1 MRAAANAEAERE
13 LARQTH
19 EQNAKL
25 NRLLRERGQGGQWT
39 CPPACDLCHPLP
51 VAQDVTHKGLSTVD
65 LRAAGTGPKV
75 VLRGKRGKCRG
86 CGAKIRRTRWYCDD
100 CKLHPGRA
108 KLTPPPRRCGF
119 CATPLPETAPAT
131 RKWCGD
137 SCKNRAHRARKR
149 GR

>member
-13 LARQTH
+13 VIERAHAANQKHNERLRRQGIPGRF
-19 EQNAKL
+19 E
-25 NRLLRERGQGGQWT
+25 
-39 CPPACDLCHPLP
+39 CPPQCYICHPLA
-51 VAQDVTHKGLSTVD
+51 VAQAATHEGLSTVD
-65 LRAAGTGPKV
+65 LRGADTGPKV

-86 CGAKIRRTRWYCDD
+86 CGAKIRRNRWYCDD

-137 SCKNRAHRARKR
+137 SCKRKAYRARH